1 LVKVTQSGCSLS
13 SFALSRVPFLYIGQR
28 GAGVSA
34 EQLSRFFQAQADR
47 TLGWLRYQP
56 HVRVTEVDYNL
67 LLREPDA
74 QAQQIGLFLGPQVNA
89 RECRLV
95 AMGRHPATMPSTT
108 AVRRTPAVRAAYVG
122 FPAVSAASP

>member
-13 SFALSRVPFLYIGQR
+13 SFALSRVPLWYIGQR

-47 TLGWLRYQP
+47 TLGWLRYQ
-56 HVRVTEVDYNL
+56 HVRVMEVDYNL

-74 QAQQIGLFLGPQVNA
+74 KAQQIGLFLGRQVNA
-89 RECRLV
+89 V
-95 AMGRHPATMPSTT
+95 AMA
-108 AVRRTPAVRAAYVG
+108 AVVDPRLYRQHH
-122 FPAVSAASP
+122 

>member
-1 LVKVTQSGCSLS
+1 
-13 SFALSRVPFLYIGQR
+13 
-28 GAGVSA
+28 
-34 EQLSRFFQAQADR
+34 
-47 TLGWLRYQP
+47 LRYQP

-95 AMGRHPATMPSTT
+95 AMGRHPTT
-108 AVRRTPAVRAAYVG
+108 SRGFRRIHPEQQTWGQVVWKAVPDPKPTFTCRLER
-122 FPAVSAASP
+122 